1 MTKKRKML
9 ISLFFVVILLIGVSG
24 FMVYSNGIKKPE
36 TNEWTTQT
44 RNSVSI
50 HDPAVRSVI
59 DENGEETFYAFGTH
73 VAQAKTKDFST
84 WEVPHMTEY
93 ENMEDNIL
101 FGNTNENLE
110 ETFEWAG
117 YDDADSKNGYNLW
130 APDVIWNDQFEWSSG
145 SKGAYLMY
153 YSASSTW
160 RRSAIVLMASP
171 SIEGPYTYVD
181 TIVYSGFT
189 SEDATD
195 GSDRNIQYE
204 GTHLPELISEGK
216 ISEFNEK
223 WVRLGGREYNTD
235 YAPNALDPAPFYD
248 ENGKF
253 WLVYGSWSGGIHLLE
268 LEDETG
274 KPIYPSEDGMTEDG
288 RTIDRYFGTKIFGGY
303 HQSGEGPY
311 IVYDNE
317 TGYYNL
323 WLTYGGLAAN
333 GGYNMRV
340 FRSETVE
347 GPYID
352 AKGQSAI
359 FEPASTNS
367 DYGIKLLGNYQF
379 TGLKQGY
386 RAPGHNS
393 VVKKQDGEWLLVFHS
408 RFNQGTEAHEVRAHQ
423 MMHNEEDWLVPLP
436 YAYTGNSADVA
447 QLTPEAFSGNFEF
460 INHGTENSS
469 EMIDTISIDLTEDG
483 NISGDL
489 IGSWSLSDQNLL
501 TITTNQGIYKGV
513 AAKQLDE
520 FGEERI
526 VFSAFGDTNEMIWG
540 IRP

>member
-101 FGNTNENLE
+101 FGNTKENLE

-117 YDDADSKNGYNLW
+117 YDDADSKDGYNLW

>member
-1 MTKKRKML
+1 MSKKKK
-9 ISLFFVVILLIGVSG
+9 IAIGIFFAVILLIGVSG
-24 FMVYSNGIKKPE
+24 FMVYSNGIKRPS

-44 RNSVSI
+44 RNTVSI

-59 DENGEETFYAFGTH
+59 NEDGEEMFYLFGTH
-73 VAQAKTKDFST
+73 VAQAKTKNFST

-93 ENMEDNIL
+93 ENMEDNII
-101 FGNTNENLE
+101 FGNTNENLQ

-117 YDDADSKNGYNLW
+117 HDDADSKGGYNLW
-130 APDVIWNDQFEWSSG
+130 APDVIWNDQFEWSTG
-145 SKGAYLMY
+145 AKGAYLMY

-181 TIVYSGFT
+181 TIIYSGFT

-195 GSDRNIQYE
+195 GSDRNINYE

-216 ISEFNEK
+216 VSEFNEK

-268 LEDETG
+268 LEDATG
-274 KPIYPSEDGMTEDG
+274 KPIYPGVDGITEDG
-288 RTIDRYFGTKIFGGY
+288 RTIDRYFGTKLFGGY

-311 IVYDNE
+311 IVYDE
-317 TGYYNL
+317 DTGYYNL
-323 WLTYGGLAAN
+323 WLTYGGLVAN

-340 FRSETVE
+340 FRSETVD
-347 GPYID
+347 GPYVD
-352 AKGQSAI
+352 AKGQTAI
-359 FEPASTNS
+359 FESGSLNS
-367 DYGIKLLGNYQF
+367 DYGIKLLGNYDF
-379 TGLKQGY
+379 TGLEQGY

-393 VVKKQDGEWLLVFHS
+393 AVKTQNGEWLLVFHS
-408 RFNQGTEAHEVRAHQ
+408 RFNQGTEAHEVRAHH
-423 MMHNEEDWLVPLP
+423 MIHNEDNWLVPMP
-436 YAYTGNSADVA
+436 YAFKGEYADTA
-447 QLTPEAFSGNFEF
+447 PLTLEEFSGNFEF

-469 EMIDTISIDLTEDG
+469 EMIETLMIDLTEESE
-483 NISGDL
+483 IAGDL
-489 IGSWSLSDQNLL
+489 QGSWTLSDQNLL
-501 TITTNQGIYKGV
+501 TITTNEAIYKGV
-513 AAKQLDE
+513 AAKQQDE

-526 VFSAFGDTNEMIWG
+526 VFSAFGDNNEMIWG

>member
-24 FMVYSNGIKKPE
+24 FMVYSSGIKRPK
-36 TNEWTTQT
+36 TNDWTTQT
-44 RNSVSI
+44 RNNVSI

>member
-24 FMVYSNGIKKPE
+24 FMVYSSGIKRPK
-36 TNEWTTQT
+36 TNDWTTQT
-44 RNSVSI
+44 RNNVSI

-117 YDDADSKNGYNLW
+117 YDDADSKDGYNLW